1 MDMDRTA
8 ILNTYTTDMAAVE
21 EHISTALGHQLASDE
36 LRPFADAQAVI
47 RRLQATL
54 DGHVKAL
61 EAYNE
66 TTDGGGLKE
75 ALKEAVGTALGV
87 AAGLY
92 DRVRPNDTAS
102 RMIRDT
108 YTATSLAT
116 VSYHMLYTTALGL
129 RNDRVATMALANLK
143 ELTPYVME
151 LSETV
156 CRVVA
161 QELDNEDKVYT
172 DSVAEKAVKMTQTA
186 WSTEAAGT
194 TA

>member
-1 MDMDRTA
+1 MDRTE

-21 EHISTALGHQLASDE
+21 GHIATALGHQLDSDE
-36 LRPFADAQAVI
+36 LKPFADAQGVI
-47 RRLQATL
+47 RKLKTTL
-54 DGHVKAL
+54 ETHVESL
-61 EAYNE
+61 EAYNDE
-66 TTDGGGLKE
+66 TEGGGLKE

-102 RMIRDT
+102 RMIRDA

-116 VSYHMLYTTALGL
+116 ISYHMLYTTALGL
-129 RNDRVATMALANLK
+129 KNTRVATMALNHLK
-143 ELTPYVME
+143 DLTPFVME

-161 QELDNEDKVYT
+161 QELENEDKVYT
-172 DSVAEKAVKMTQTA
+172 DEIAEEAVKMTQTA
-186 WSTEAAGT
+186 WQQDA
-194 TA
+194 

>member
-1 MDMDRTA
+1 MDRTE
-8 ILNTYTTDMAAVE
+8 ILNTYVTDMAAVE
-21 EHISTALGHQLASDE
+21 GHIATALGQQLDSDE
-36 LRPFADAQAVI
+36 LKPFADAHAVI
-47 RRLQATL
+47 AKLKRTL
-54 DGHVKAL
+54 EGHVQAL

-66 TTDGGGLKE
+66 STDGGGVKE

-102 RMIRDT
+102 RMIRDA

-129 RNDRVATMALANLK
+129 KDTRVSTMALSHLK
-143 ELTPYVME
+143 DLTPYVME

-161 QELDNEDKVYT
+161 AELEDEDKVYT
-172 DSVAEKAVKMTQTA
+172 DRIAEEAVKMTQTA
-186 WSTEAAGT
+186 WQQGS
-194 TA
+194 